1 MTRVLLRAAWITA
14 DLLPW
19 VLLTAM
25 LGCSR
30 TNISEYV
37 KALAQDQATFC
48 LTNDLSSPWGNDK
61 VLAVRTNLQSGNV
74 QCTKDGLTVTSTP
87 AVVPVGVQFV
97 PTPPAQVLSPRLQR
111 RLEAEPPATPK

>member
-1 MTRVLLRAAWITA
+1 MIQRALAALLAVAALA
-14 DLLPW
+14 L
-19 VLLTAM
+19 

-61 VLAVRTNLQSGNV
+61 VLAVRTNLQNGNV
-74 QCTKDGLTVTSTP
+74 QCTKDGLTVTSATP
-87 AVVPVGVQFV
+87 TQVIS
-97 PTPPAQVLSPRLQR
+97 TPPNGSFILVPS
-111 RLEAEPPATPK
+111 K